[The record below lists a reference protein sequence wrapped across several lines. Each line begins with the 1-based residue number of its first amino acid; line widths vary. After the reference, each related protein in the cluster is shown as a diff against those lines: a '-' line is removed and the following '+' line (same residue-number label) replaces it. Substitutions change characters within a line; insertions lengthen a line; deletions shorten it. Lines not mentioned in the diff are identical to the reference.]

1 MFKRSYKSSKQKNTV
16 VKTIIKPM
24 IENSWLLILCQI
36 INVIPLVLELSW
48 WMLSILSLCIAWQI
62 LIMKKLTGQPN
73 KILIGLL
80 SVSGCILLAFFG
92 RDLGL
97 LSTMIHLVVLSYVL
111 KAFEQRKKSDFYQ
124 ITLLGLFVVTAS
136 LIFQQSLYYALAIAI
151 IIIINFTLMASVFA
165 SSLSFS
171 NNLKFSLKTFVQ
183 SIPVTIFLFIVF
195 PKLSPLWE
203 VPVAKSAKTGL
214 SNSVKVGD
222 IANLALSDELAFR
235 VTFEGKTP
243 SYSNM
248 YWRAIVMEHFDGNSW
263 ETKLDRSAFKNQQF
277 NETVTYKT
285 DGESL
290 NYQVIISPTHQ
301 KWLFGLDVARIN
313 KMKTTGVEV
322 FHRQDYSL
330 YSTKAITQNTSYSVT
345 SYPQSP
351 LALQITD
358 YSYNK
363 NLSFPE
369 NSNPRLVNQAKL
381 LRKRFENDEQ
391 LINNVLSTF
400 NKDTYHYTLN
410 PPVLNNNSLDQ
421 FYFETKSGFCEHFA
435 SSFTFLM
442 RAAGIPAR
450 LVTGYMGGEYNPKGG
465 YFSIYQKEAHAWS
478 EVWLQGK
485 GWVRVDP
492 TASINPERVERGF
505 SERLLQ
511 EQSDYSNNTFSLH
524 RFRDNAWLNE
534 FRLKMEALD
543 YNWTRWII
551 GYTADKQNKILQNL
565 MNDIAS
571 LKNIKWT
578 SVVYYLMLIFILISV
593 WFIIKKMRTL
603 NQPHNI
609 EQLYQHTILLLA
621 NKGLEKPAG
630 MTAQSY
636 VLLVNKQF
644 PDIAL
649 IFARFTQIYSMLE
662 YQQLPDTVKVEYV
675 KKAVETFNLLKPKIL
690 KSKGLMA

>member
-1 MFKRSYKSSKQKNTV
+1 MFKRANNSTVKNIL
-16 VKTIIKPM
+16 VKPIMKPM
-24 IENSWLLILCQI
+24 INNSWLLILCQI
-36 INVIPLVLELSW
+36 MNVIPLILELSW
-48 WMLSILSLCIAWQI
+48 WMLSILTLCIIWQI
-62 LIMKKLTGQPN
+62 LIVQKVTDQPN
-73 KILIGLL
+73 KILIGFL

-92 RDLGL
+92 KELGL
-97 LSTMIHLVVLSYVL
+97 LSTMIHLVVLSYIL
-111 KAFEQRKKSDFYQ
+111 KAFEQRKTSDFYQ
-124 ITLLGLFVVTAS
+124 IALLGLFVVTAS

-165 SSLSFS
+165 SSLPFLNTLTLSAKIFI
-171 NNLKFSLKTFVQ
+171 Q
-183 SIPVTIFLFIVF
+183 SIPVTIFLFIIF

-203 VPVAKSAKTGL
+203 VPAAKSAKTGL

-235 VTFEGKTP
+235 VKFEGNTP

-263 ETKLDRSAFKNQQF
+263 ETKFDRSTFKNEKF
-277 NETVTYKT
+277 NETVTYET

-290 NYQVIISPTHQ
+290 NYQVIISPTYQ

-313 KMKTTGVEV
+313 NSKTTGINV

-330 YSTKAITQNTSYSVT
+330 YSTKPITQNTSYSVT
-345 SYPQSP
+345 SYIQSP
-351 LALQITD
+351 LALNITN

-369 NSNPRLVNQAKL
+369 HSNPRLQKQAKL
-381 LRKRFENDEQ
+381 LRKQFDNDEK
-391 LINNVLSTF
+391 LITNVLSTF
-400 NKDTYHYTLN
+400 NKEKYHYTLN
-410 PPVLNNNSLDQ
+410 PPPLNNNSLDE

-450 LVTGYMGGEYNPKGG
+450 LVTGYMGGEYNPEGR
-465 YFSIYQKEAHAWS
+465 YYSIYQKEAHAWS
-478 EVWLQGK
+478 EVWLQDK

-511 EQSDYSNNTFSLH
+511 EQSDFSTQGFSLH
-524 RFRDNAWLNE
+524 RFRNNAWLNE
-534 FRLKMEALD
+534 FRLKLEALD
-543 YNWTRWII
+543 YNWTRWVI
-551 GYTADKQNKILQNL
+551 GYTADKQNKILQNI
-565 MNDIAS
+565 MNKIS
-571 LKNIKWT
+571 TLKNVKW
-578 SVVYYLMLIFILISV
+578 ISV
-593 WFIIKKMRTL
+593 FYFIGIMFIFMSVLFVIKKIKII

-609 EQLYQHTILLLA
+609 ELLYQQILLLLA
-621 NKGLEKPAG
+621 NKGVEKPAG

-636 VLLVNKQF
+636 IMVVGKKC
-644 PDIAL
+644 PSIAL
-649 IFARFTQIYSMLE
+649 TFAKFTQLYSLIE
-662 YQQLPDTVKVEYV
+662 YQDLPDHVKSKHI
-675 KKAVETFNLLKPKIL
+675 KKSIETYHALKSDIL
-690 KSKGLMA
+690 KIKA